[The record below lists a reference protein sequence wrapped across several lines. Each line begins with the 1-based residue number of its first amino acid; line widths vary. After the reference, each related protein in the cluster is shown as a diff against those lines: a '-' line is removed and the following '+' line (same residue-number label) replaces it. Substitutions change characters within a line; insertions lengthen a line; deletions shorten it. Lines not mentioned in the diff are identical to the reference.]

1 MPKTTT
7 NYGFK
12 KPLYTENA
20 DIKVINDNFEMIDV
34 LLTPTVDATNAPG
47 TNSKGKLLTVLGWIA
62 NRIKSITGLPSWQDT
77 PSVTLEDCSAHINQG
92 FHDVAT
98 TTSDGFM
105 SSSDKT
111 LLNEATS
118 LNISDTLVRRDLFGR
133 IKTAAPS
140 SSSDVAT
147 KGYTDGNFVK
157 KNAAT
162 AMSAQLTAY
171 SNTSYSTRQVRN
183 IVLWTGGSTPPG
195 TSNGDIVI
203 KTF

>member
-12 KPLYTENA
+12 KPLYTDVA

-34 LLTPTVDATNAPG
+34 LLTPTVDATTAPG
-47 TNSKGKLLTVLGWIA
+47 SNSRGKLLAVLGWLA
-62 NRIKSITGLPSWQDT
+62 NRIKAVTGRSSWQDN
-77 PSVTLEDCSAHINQG
+77 PSVTLEDCASHIIHG
-92 FHDVAT
+92 SHDNAT
-98 TTSDGFM
+98 RSSNGFM
-105 SSSDKT
+105 SSSDKA
-111 LLNEATS
+111 LLSDATS
-118 LNISDTLVRRDLFGR
+118 LNIPDTLVKRDLFGR
-133 IKTAAPS
+133 IKVKSPSASEDAANKEYV
-140 SSSDVAT
+140 DN
-147 KGYTDGNFVK
+147 NFVK

-162 AMSAQLTAY
+162 TMSAQLTAY

-183 IVLWTGGSTPPG
+183 IVLWTSGSTPPG